1 MNVVLHDDA
10 AVARIAGAIGD
21 RARARILYSLADGHA
36 RTSTELAV
44 VAEVSASTASAH
56 LNRLKAERLIKVH
69 AQGKHRYYSLEG
81 PNVASVL
88 EGLSV
93 LAGGRVTNRFVPN
106 TPSQLRTARTCYD
119 HIAGTLGVLLHDC
132 FQARG
137 WFSADRAKN
146 DNSYKLTA
154 EGAKAFQAL
163 GINLTDVGS
172 LRRHFALACLDWSER
187 RPHLGGALGA
197 ALLNLALKKRWVT
210 QELDSR
216 ALVVTRTGRREFMA
230 RFALQL

>member
-1 MNVVLHDDA
+1 MNVTLHDDA

-132 FQARG
+132 FQARRPYLMPTSTG
-137 WFSADRAKN
+137 HSPTFAHLVRHLDGGLPGFHPHSPISARGRARGGLP
-146 DNSYKLTA
+146 SLA
-154 EGAKAFQAL
+154 AGPSLAF
-163 GINLTDVGS
+163 GI
-172 LRRHFALACLDWSER
+172 LA
-187 RPHLGGALGA
+187 HLG
-197 ALLNLALKKRWVT
+197 V
-210 QELDSR
+210 
-216 ALVVTRTGRREFMA
+216 
-230 RFALQL
+230 